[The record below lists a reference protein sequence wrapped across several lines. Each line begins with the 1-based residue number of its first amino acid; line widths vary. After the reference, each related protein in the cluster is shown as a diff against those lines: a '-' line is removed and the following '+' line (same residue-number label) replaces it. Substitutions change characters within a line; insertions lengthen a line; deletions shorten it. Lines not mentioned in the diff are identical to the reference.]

1 MRLLF
6 KSNIA
11 KKADGWPMG
20 FYGNSGID
28 GEDYCL
34 DTHYLKA
41 DEVPE
46 AMGDAKTCSQLIAG
60 LLNAYYT
67 GKDVSNMEDDEVIRM
82 GTFIPEEDVP
92 ELNPNQT
99 EIPF

>member
-1 MRLLF
+1 MKLYF

-20 FYGNSGID
+20 FYGCSGVD
-28 GEDYCL
+28 NQDYCL
-34 DTHYLKA
+34 DTHYLKS

-46 AMGDAKTCSQLIAG
+46 VMCDAKTCSQLIAG
-60 LLNAYYT
+60 LLNAYFSAV
-67 GKDVSNMEDDEVIRM
+67 DVSKVNEDKVCEM
-82 GTFIPEEDVP
+82 GTYTEEKAAYN
-92 ELNPNQT
+92 NPNQT

>member
-20 FYGNSGID
+20 FYGNSSID

-34 DTHYLKA
+34 DTHYLKS
-41 DEVPE
+41 DEIPE
-46 AMGDAKTCSQLIAG
+46 AMMDAKTCSQLIAG
-60 LLNAYYT
+60 LLNAFYS
-67 GKDVSNMEDDEVIRM
+67 GVDVSKVNDERVMRM
-82 GTFIPEEDVP
+82 GTYIEKEDVHDN
-92 ELNPNQT
+92 NPLQKDF
-99 EIPF
+99 PF